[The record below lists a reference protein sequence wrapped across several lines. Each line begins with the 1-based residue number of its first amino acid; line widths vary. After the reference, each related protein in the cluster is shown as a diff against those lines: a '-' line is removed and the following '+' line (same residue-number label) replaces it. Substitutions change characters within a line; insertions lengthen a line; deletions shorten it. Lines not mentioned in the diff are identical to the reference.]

1 MPLQDGVLVV
11 DKPAGMTSHDV
22 VARVRRE
29 LKIKRV
35 GHGGTLDP
43 DATGVLVIGVGR
55 AARLLS
61 YAQDAPKTYVAA
73 GRLGVVTSTQDASGE
88 IVSERPVSVTEADL
102 KRTLD
107 ELSGEIEQVPPM
119 VSAVKVGGERLYKKA
134 LRGEEVERRPRL
146 VNIYKIDLT
155 SFDPPDFSL
164 SVTCS
169 AGTYVR
175 TLIHDAGL
183 GLGCGA
189 HLTSLR
195 RTASGGFSESDA
207 ISLDAVSAESLRPPL
222 DVVAHLTRV
231 DVTDEVGALVR
242 HGRKLPVSDVA
253 DVEGDVAIVSDGALL
268 AVYTRKGSELVPE
281 RVVGS

>member
-134 LRGEEVERRPRL
+134 LRGEEVERRQRI
-146 VNIYKIDLT
+146 VNIYEIDLT

-183 GLGCGA
+183 ALGCGA
-189 HLTSLR
+189 HLISLR

-281 RVVGS
+281 RVIGS